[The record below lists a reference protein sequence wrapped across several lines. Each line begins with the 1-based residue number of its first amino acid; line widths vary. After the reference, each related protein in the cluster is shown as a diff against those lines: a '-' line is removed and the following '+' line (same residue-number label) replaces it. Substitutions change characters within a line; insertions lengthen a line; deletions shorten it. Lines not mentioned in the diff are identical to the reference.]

1 MSAGRWFRGMELYFG
16 LWWLGMIG
24 TGGMSLVCGVMA
36 TFDALFRQVAQYSSV
51 RWRLNDYEY

>member
-1 MSAGRWFRGMELYFG
+1 MELYFG